1 DSPDDDITYTIT
13 VVNTGNVALNGIE
26 VVDQVDSQLPVT
38 LDNSTVAGDGTPG
51 DPPTPNGILDVG
63 ETWTYTF
70 IYDVPQ
76 SDIDVI
82 GHLEWRAGGMGAV
95 PGTANGALFFS
106 GSDYP
111 ATGSGLIDSF
121 VRIQANDDE
130 QGYNT
135 DFRPQQFNEGNT
147 ATFNHSILVSEVP
160 VITINGQ
167 RYLEFRLDTN
177 ELNSRDN
184 ALLSLDAMQ
193 IYVQASGGDTGGS
206 LTDFDQPADQ
216 GGTGT
221 GFDSDATLLFDLDSG
236 PDGNVNVI
244 LNDWSTGSGHG
255 DYAVLVP
262 ILESVELNDDDFI
275 YLYSAFGGAEPTDG
289 GFEEW
294 YLRKFGL
301 LENTARVT
309 ATFTDDAGNT
319 KTVSDE
325 ASVGVVVSAAADYE
339 ITEITARIASAT
351 GSLPAAGVTYGTA
364 ATVDNAIEY
373 TLTIRNDGN
382 VTLSNVVVTEQLE
395 GGSPMILD
403 NSTVS
408 GDDGNGK
415 LDLGETWTYAYTRH
429 FGEDGFDLNGDLR
442 LTSTIIVDS
451 DETHPLSGSTE
462 VDITSMIFTG
472 MALQAHPASWWAS
485 HTAAWDGNL
494 STNQWDGLVGSALS
508 MRDVLIAVDSNRN
521 GNINASDPKGIMIGD
536 VNANGLTD
544 AGETT
549 LFVPLAAAQQLIAAS
564 DTPADLRQLL
574 MREALAAQLNINNM
588 SGDSALVSSD
598 AEGPNNI
605 VSEAAMWLRGLGPY
619 TYGTNSTGK
628 VDTNGDGS
636 LSAGTSTSS
645 EYNTS
650 TRAFSNDANGA
661 LAGKNLTASLAAWS
675 LDVDVD
681 STSSD
686 IRASGLDLKN
696 GLQQFNAGHLVVSQ
710 SGGNFGWFDGAG
722 FVDVGPNT
730 PDAFWNVLFVHV
742 P

>member
-1 DSPDDDITYTIT
+1 S
-13 VVNTGNVALNGIE
+13 
-26 VVDQVDSQLPVT
+26 
-38 LDNSTVAGDGTPG
+38 
-51 DPPTPNGILDVG
+51 
-63 ETWTYTF
+63 
-70 IYDVPQ
+70 
-76 SDIDVI
+76 
-82 GHLEWRAGGMGAV
+82 
-95 PGTANGALFFS
+95 
-106 GSDYP
+106 
-111 ATGSGLIDSF
+111 
-121 VRIQANDDE
+121 
-130 QGYNT
+130 
-135 DFRPQQFNEGNT
+135 
-147 ATFNHSILVSEVP
+147 
-160 VITINGQ
+160 Q
-167 RYLEFRLDTN
+167 RYWEFRLDTN
-177 ELNSRDN
+177 ELNSRDG
-184 ALLSLDAMQ
+184 ALLSLTELQLFSATSRDLTGYDA
-193 IYVQASGGDTGGS
+193 VSG
-206 LTDFDQPADQ
+206 
-216 GGTGT
+216 
-221 GFDSDATLLFDLDSG
+221 TLAGLSPLYDLDSG
-236 PDGNVNVI
+236 GDIAVQ

-255 DYAVLVP
+255 DYAVLIP
-262 ILESVELNDDDFI
+262 YDEEYTGQYL
-275 YLYSAFGGAEPTDG
+275 YLYSAFSETDG

-301 LENTARVT
+301 LGNTATVT
-309 ATFTDDAGNT
+309 TDQG
-319 KTVSDE
+319 
-325 ASVGVVVSAAADYE
+325 ASGTASAEVVVSAQADYE
-339 ITEITARIASAT
+339 IPEYAGRIASAT
-351 GSLPAAGVTYGTA
+351 SSLPAAGVTYQA
-364 ATVDNAIEY
+364 ATTVSNAIEY
-373 TLTIRNDGN
+373 TVTIRNDGN
-382 VTLSNVVVTEQLE
+382 VTLGNVVVTEQLE
-395 GGSPMILD
+395 GGSPVILD
-403 NSTVS
+403 SSNSTVS

-429 FGEDGFDLNGDLR
+429 FGEDGFDLNGDLM
-442 LTSTIIVDS
+442 LTSTVMADS

-472 MALQAHPASWWAS
+472 MALEAHEASWWAS

-494 STNQWDGLVGSALS
+494 STNQWDSLVGSALS

-521 GNINASDPKGIMIGD
+521 GSINPSDAKGILIGD

-605 VSEAAMWLRGLGPY
+605 VSEAAMWLRGLAPY

-661 LAGKNLTASLAAWS
+661 LAGKNLTSNLAAWS

-696 GLQQFNAGHLVVSQ
+696 GLQEFNAGHLVVSQ